1 VSLSFA
7 INPSELCQLRWAQ
20 HLFSELYAR
29 AEVRAV
35 EGVSLVEGRNQRSWN
50 IEDEAIL
57 KKFSGL
63 KIPKAYHHTK
73 KVLSPAQLTKLTW
86 VDGRFF

>member
-1 VSLSFA
+1 LIA
-7 INPSELCQLRWAQ
+7 
-20 HLFSELYAR
+20 YAR

-35 EGVSLVEGRNQRSWN
+35 EGVRLVEGRNNRSWN

-73 KVLSPAQLTKLTW
+73 KVPSPAQLEKRGLRLLVQSHGLYLW
-86 VDGRFF
+86 QQVHHLRMFYNSP

>member
-1 VSLSFA
+1 LK
-7 INPSELCQLRWAQ
+7 ITDIPW
-20 HLFSELYAR
+20 R

-35 EGVSLVEGRNQRSWN
+35 EGVRLVEGRNQRSWN

-73 KVLSPAQLTKLTW
+73 KVFSNNISFITSLL
-86 VDGRFF
+86 VV